1 MLMIFAFVYIG
12 LIESY
17 EKKMKKRNLIKIKIN
32 KFVNN
37 IGKKLFYR
45 DNKWKQDF
53 HYRVHYN
60 ILNITLFFV
69 ILFLDAFFLNIF
81 FIF

>member
-32 KFVNN
+32 KFVN
-37 IGKKLFYR
+37 IGKKLFYSIR

-53 HYRVHYN
+53 H
-60 ILNITLFFV
+60 L
-69 ILFLDAFFLNIF
+69 
-81 FIF
+81 

>member
-37 IGKKLFYR
+37 IGKKLFYSIR
-45 DNKWKQDF
+45 DNK
-53 HYRVHYN
+53 
-60 ILNITLFFV
+60 
-69 ILFLDAFFLNIF
+69 
-81 FIF
+81 

>member
-32 KFVNN
+32 KFVNWN
-37 IGKKLFYR
+37 IGKKLFYSIR
-45 DNKWKQDF
+45 DNK
-53 HYRVHYN
+53 
-60 ILNITLFFV
+60 
-69 ILFLDAFFLNIF
+69 
-81 FIF
+81 